1 MLNVTPATYYT
12 TMIVDDSPFMR
23 NMLRTMLEA
32 NGCKVVAEA
41 NDGDEAII
49 EYSKKRPLIIFMDI
63 LMPNKSGID
72 ATKQILSIDKNAK
85 VVMCS
90 SLGHLDLIKAAL
102 ETGARDVVMKPYN
115 INQLQ
120 EVLRRIMQF

>member
-1 MLNVTPATYYT
+1 MHNMSLARDYK
-12 TMIVDDSPFMR
+12 TMIVDDSPFMM

-32 NGCKVVAEA
+32 NGCKIVAEA
-41 NDGDEAII
+41 IDGDEAVIK
-49 EYSKKRPLIIFMDI
+49 YSEKHPLIVFMDI
-63 LMPNKSGID
+63 LMPNTSGID

-90 SLGHLDLIKAAL
+90 SLGHEDLIKAAL
-102 ETGARDVVMKPYN
+102 ESGARDVLFKPYK